1 MVHEAG
7 IALGSNLGYSYREIE
22 KACAFLSSLS
32 HDNSLLSAPL
42 YRTSPVDCPPG
53 SPDYLNSVVVIQT
66 DLSPEDLLSALKKYE
81 QGRGR
86 LLDSNS
92 GPVNAPRPID
102 LDILYYGQLVYTSE
116 TLTIPHPRLHL
127 RRFVLEPLSHLRP
140 TLTLPGLASD
150 IQTLC
155 HTLDSTE
162 PPLTKLPT
170 TC

>member
-1 MVHEAG
+1 MIHEAG
-7 IALGSNLGYSYREIE
+7 IALGSNLGYSYSEIE
-22 KACAFLSSLS
+22 NACAFLSSLS
-32 HDNSLLSAPL
+32 SDHSLLSSPL
-42 YRTSPVDCPPG
+42 YRTSPVDCAPG

-66 DLSPEDLLSALKKYE
+66 GLPPEELLSAFKKYE

-86 LLDSNS
+86 LLDSAT

-102 LDILYYGQLVYTSE
+102 LDILYYGQLVYHSD

-127 RRFVLEPLSHLRP
+127 RRFVLEPLSDLRP
-140 TLTLPGLASD
+140 TLTLPGFDSD

-155 HTLDSTE
+155 HSLDSSE